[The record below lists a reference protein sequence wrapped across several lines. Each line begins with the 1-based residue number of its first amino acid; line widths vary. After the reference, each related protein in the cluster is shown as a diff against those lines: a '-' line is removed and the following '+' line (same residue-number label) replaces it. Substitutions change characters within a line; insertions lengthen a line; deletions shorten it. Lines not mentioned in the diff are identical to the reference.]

1 MTTVWLTIL
10 ALVAFA
16 ANSVFSRLALA
27 EQWIDAAG
35 FTMVRLVTGALV
47 LLLLLYFNRL
57 PSKRALKAT
66 SPMGSEAASSKRG
79 SWLAALMLFVYAVA
93 FSYAYLQLETGSGAL
108 VLFGMVQLTM
118 VVATFVEGHRLRG
131 LEVIGILIAFAGL
144 VYLVLPQ
151 VSTPSIMGVVL
162 MALAGM
168 AWAGYTLLGRG
179 SNAPLADTSFNFL
192 RTVPMAVLLG
202 VVALDQ
208 WFATPQ
214 GLLLAALSGGLASG
228 VGYSIWYR
236 VLRHLS
242 ATQAGVLQLLVPVIA
257 AIGGVLFVAEPLTM
271 RLIISASLILG
282 GIYLVIQTKAKT
294 A

>member
-35 FTMVRLVTGALV
+35 FTMVRLITGALV

-57 PSKRALKAT
+57 SSKRALKAT
-66 SPMGSEAASSKRG
+66 SPMGSKAAPSKRG

-118 VVATFVEGHRLRG
+118 VVATFIEGHRLRG

-202 VVALDQ
+202 VATLDQ

-257 AIGGVLFVAEPLTM
+257 AIGGVIFVAEPLTM
-271 RLIISASLILG
+271 RLIISAALILG
-282 GIYLVIQTKAKT
+282 GIYLVINGRSKA
-294 A
+294 

>member
-35 FTMVRLVTGALV
+35 FTMVRLITGALV

-57 PSKRALKAT
+57 SSIRALKAT
-66 SPMGSEAASSKRG
+66 SPMGTEAVPSKRG

-118 VVATFVEGHRLRG
+118 VVATFLEGHRLRG

-179 SNAPLADTSFNFL
+179 SIAPLADTSFNFL
-192 RTVPMAVLLG
+192 RTVPMALLLG
-202 VVALDQ
+202 VITLDQ

-257 AIGGVLFVAEPLTM
+257 AIGGVLFVAEPLSI
-271 RLIISASLILG
+271 RLIISAALILG
-282 GIYLVIQTKAKT
+282 GIYLVINGRNKT
-294 A
+294 